1 MFNLNDRYIVSSGE
15 FVLSGVQAIVKL
27 SLLQKE
33 LDKKNGLNTAGYVT
47 GYRGSPLG
55 TVDREF
61 TSQRDLLTKN
71 DITFHPSINEDIAV
85 ATLQGTQQ
93 LGIVSKATV
102 DGVFGF
108 WYGKGPGVDRSGD
121 QFKHTSF
128 FGTSQH
134 GGCLA
139 FAGDDH
145 SNKSSTIPHET
156 GPTFKTWRIPVIT
169 PATVEDVIRLGLMG
183 IAMSRYSGLWSSMKI
198 ISNLADAYQ
207 TVNIDLDSW
216 APGIPNNPPVAFDV
230 HARWPDLGVEQ
241 EARIT
246 EQKLPALQEF
256 MKYNMFD
263 SYNLPKET
271 HLNYSSDNRVGIV
284 AVGKSYVDTLTAMQK
299 LGITTENVGLY
310 KVGIAWPLHEEHLI
324 NFCTSYHDIL
334 VVEEKSGLVED
345 QLYKLLYDKQHKCNS
360 NRARVKIHGKNLLPQ
375 NLDFDAYEI
384 AKALQEVFDKTGGVW
399 GWGIGKTEDGLHAMD
414 VKLDDSYESVE
425 KREPHFCSGC
435 PHNSSTV
442 LPEGSKALIG
452 IGCHYMTAWMPDRPS
467 VTLMPM
473 GGEGANWIAAQH
485 YQEAEHVFVNLGD
498 GTYFHSGLLAI
509 RASVAADST
518 ITYKILYNDAV
529 AMTGGQPIDG
539 ELSVARICE
548 QVMAEGVKDVAVVT
562 LDGYANEI
570 LPRGV
575 TLHSKDEYI
584 QLQKSYTKIKGTSVI
599 VFDQQCATEKRRK
612 RKRGLQPLAKEF
624 VWINSAV
631 CENCGDCSTQSNCLS
646 IIPTETKLGTK
657 RQIDYDNCN
666 YSYDCLDGF
675 CPSFATITGRKPE
688 LEMIK
693 PVFPELVNYLH
704 PKISKPKRY
713 NILVAGIG
721 GTGVIS
727 TSQMMCVA
735 SHIDDIKVV
744 STDQTGL
751 AQKYGAVTSTISFG
765 ENAFGRMFP
774 KSCDVVIG
782 IDPQVTAM
790 EDSMRFIGP
799 NTTVILNKSL
809 AANSEIIR
817 NRDWKLE
824 LNDIIKVLETQ
835 CKEVIVID
843 ASNYAK
849 KITGNA
855 VMVNM
860 LMLGYAYEKCL
871 LPYSEKAMMEAIE
884 ANGVAVEQNKN
895 AWTIGRQTAT
905 VDGYGAIERS
915 LNPEVK
921 DTFYSAMYHRHELL
935 IKYQNKEYADRY
947 LDIITRAKLKED
959 FLNSGTHSHF
969 STEFSEAL
977 MRNLYK
983 LMAYK
988 DEYEVA
994 RIWSATPEI
1003 NKYKTINFHMCLP
1016 WNRKSQTKTR
1026 IGNWAKYVFSVLQHG
1041 KKFRGKIYDPLGF
1054 TYERRLERKIRDRYI
1069 SLAEGWIK
1077 NFKID
1082 NYSSIERQA
1091 KLPDNIRG
1099 YGHVKLASIHDCE
1112 LFKDVT

>member
-1 MFNLNDRYIVSSGE
+1 MFNLNDKYIVTSGE
-15 FVLSGVQAIVKL
+15 FVLSGIQAIVKL
-27 SLLQKE
+27 SLLQRE

-55 TVDREF
+55 TVDKEF
-61 TSQRDLLTKN
+61 ISQRDLLTKN
-71 DITFHPSINEDIAV
+71 NITFHPSINEDIAV

-128 FGTSQH
+128 FGTSQY

-145 SNKSSTIPHET
+145 SNKSSTTPHET
-156 GPTFKTWRIPVIT
+156 GPTFKTWCIPVIT
-169 PATVEDVIRLGLMG
+169 PATVEDVMRLGLMG

-207 TVNIDLDSW
+207 TVSIDLDSW
-216 APGIPNNPPVAFDV
+216 KPIVPNNPPVAFDV
-230 HARWPDLGVEQ
+230 YPRWPDLGVEQ
-241 EARIT
+241 EARII

-256 MKYNMFD
+256 MRYNMFD
-263 SYNLPKET
+263 SYSHANVK
-271 HLNYSSDNRVGIV
+271 YVGIV

-299 LGITTENVGLY
+299 LGITTDDVGLY
-310 KVGIAWPLHEEHLI
+310 KVGIAWPLHDDHLI
-324 NFCTSYHDIL
+324 NFCTSYQDIL

-345 QLYKLLYDKQHKCNS
+345 QLYKLLYNHK
-360 NRARVKIHGKNLLPQ
+360 RIKIYGKNLLSQ
-375 NLDFDAYEI
+375 QLDFDAYEI
-384 AKALQEVFDKTGGVW
+384 AKALQIVFDKARGVW
-399 GWGIGKTEDGLHAMD
+399 GWTVGNAEDGKTAFD
-414 VKLDDSYESVE
+414 VKLDDSYESIE

-467 VTLMPM
+467 VTVMPM
-473 GGEGANWIAAQH
+473 GSEGANWIAAQH
-485 YQEAEHVFVNLGD
+485 YQEADHVFANLGD

-509 RASVAADST
+509 RASVAADSN

-539 ELSVARICE
+539 DISVARICE

-562 LDGYANEI
+562 VDGYANET
-570 LPRGV
+570 LPRGA

-599 VFDQQCATEKRRK
+599 VFDQQCAAEKRKK
-612 RKRGLQPLAKEF
+612 RKRGLIPLAEEF

-675 CPSFATITGRKPE
+675 CPSFATIKGRKPVVE
-688 LEMIK
+688 LVK
-693 PVFPELVNYLH
+693 PKFPELVDTQH
-704 PKISKPKRY
+704 EEVTKPERY
-713 NILVAGIG
+713 NILLSGIG
-721 GTGVIS
+721 GGGVIS

-735 SHIDDIKVV
+735 SHIDGIKVI

-751 AQKYGAVTSTISFG
+751 AQKYGAVTSTISLG
-765 ENAFGRMFP
+765 EKAFGRMFP

-809 AANSEIIR
+809 AANAKMIGD
-817 NRDWKLE
+817 RDWKLE
-824 LNDIIKVLETQ
+824 LGDIVDVLKTQ
-835 CKEVIVID
+835 CKEVIIID

-849 KITGNA
+849 KITGN
-855 VMVNM
+855 VLMVNM

-871 LPYSEKAMMEAIE
+871 IPYSEKAMMEAIE
-884 ANGVAVEQNKN
+884 ANGVAVDSNKN
-895 AWTIGRQTAT
+895 AWMIGRQSAT
-905 VDGYGAIERS
+905 VEGHDAIEHS
-915 LNPEVK
+915 LDPDVK
-921 DTFYSAMYHRHELL
+921 ETFSSQLYHRRDLL
-935 IKYQNKEYADRY
+935 IKYQDEAYAKIYVDLVIKAQAR
-947 LDIITRAKLKED
+947 DSV
-959 FLNSGTHSHF
+959 LNHLTHHDGVLNAGTHSHY
-969 STEFSEAL
+969 STEFSEAV

-1016 WNRKSQTKTR
+1016 WNRKSQKKTR
-1026 IGNWAKYVFSVLQHG
+1026 IGAWAKYVFAVLQHG
-1041 KKFRGKIYDPLGF
+1041 KKLRGKIYDPLGV
-1054 TYERRLERKIRDRYI
+1054 TYERRLERKIRDCYI
-1069 SLAEGWIK
+1069 SLVEDWIK
-1077 NFKID
+1077 NIKMN
-1082 NYSSIERQA
+1082 NYNSIERLA

-1099 YGHVKLASIHDCE
+1099 YGHIKLASICNCE
-1112 LFKDVT
+1112 LFKDVI